1 MKKFKLISI
10 AVVVVIVCMAT
21 TLQAQKKAKEESLD
35 MKVIENSVAKITDN
49 LYAGKYEVSN
59 FLWIMFQKDLKA
71 ANKLDELKTAQVD
84 SLNWRDKLAYNE
96 PYVAYYF
103 RHPAYNNY
111 PVVNIS
117 YEGAVLFCKWLTEK
131 YNAYPKRQFKKVLF
145 RLPTE
150 TEWRKVAGGTSKISA
165 YPWGD
170 RLILN
175 GKYMCNYRVIG
186 DENITFR
193 KDLNKFEVVK
203 NQNSGVGSMNDAAD
217 ITAPVTAYFPNT
229 YGLFNVCGNVA
240 EMIAEKGK
248 IYGGGWR
255 NSGWDVRTDAV
266 DSYTTTA
273 TDIGFRYFMDIVEK

>member
-71 ANKLDELKTAQVD
+71 ANKLDDLKTAQVD

-103 RHPAYNNY
+103 RHPAYNTY

-117 YEGAVLFCKWLTEK
+117 YEGAVLFCKWLTDK

-145 RLPTE
+145 RLPTA
-150 TEWRKVAGGTSKISA
+150 TEWRNAARGAIQITI

-170 RLILN
+170 KLIYN
-175 GKYMCNYRVIG
+175 GKYMCNYRAIG

-203 NQNSGVGSMNDAAD
+203 NQNSGVGFMNDAAD

-240 EMIAEKGK
+240 EMIVEKGK

-255 NSGWDVRTDAV
+255 NSGWDVRIDAV
-266 DSYTTTA
+266 DSYTATA
-273 TDIGFRYFMDIVEK
+273 TDIGFRYFMDVVEK